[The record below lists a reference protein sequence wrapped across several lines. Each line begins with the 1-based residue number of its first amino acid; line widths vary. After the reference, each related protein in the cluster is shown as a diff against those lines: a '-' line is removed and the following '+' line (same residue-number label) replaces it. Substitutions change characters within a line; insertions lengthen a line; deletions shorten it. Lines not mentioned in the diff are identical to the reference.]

1 MRIVKF
7 LVVGLFALTGVV
19 IAVAMWRGE
28 CLGGVVADSEAA
40 CIDAGLAPGV
50 CRMAFLRTDDVAR
63 GSGPLYNERTPCE
76 DRYPVCIEAR
86 PATGWVPRPA
96 GFCIVPDRAGG
107 VGRLTAV
114 YRVREGGR

>member
-1 MRIVKF
+1 MRIIRF
-7 LVVGLFALTGVV
+7 LVLALIAFTGVV

-28 CLGGVVADSEAA
+28 CVGGTVVASEAA
-40 CIDAGLAPGV
+40 CVAAGLAPDV
-50 CRMAFLRTDDVAR
+50 CRMAFLRADDVAR
-63 GSGPLYNERTPCE
+63 GAGPLYNERTPCE

-96 GFCIVPDRAGG
+96 GFCIVPDRSGG
-107 VGRLTAV
+107 VGRLTSV